1 MADVMFIKD
10 GKKLSKREKK
20 LTKKELDEIAKEKE
34 ELFNIKK
41 DKKDKVKK
49 GMGGAMQKTY
59 GVKEGGFT
67 KRGPCK

>member
-1 MADVMFIKD
+1 MFIKD
-10 GKKLSKREKK
+10 GKKLSKRERK
-20 LTKKELDEIAKEKE
+20 LTEKELDKIAKEKE

-49 GMGGAMQKTY
+49 NMGGTMQKTY
-59 GVKEGGFT
+59 GVKDGGFT

>member
-1 MADVMFIKD
+1 MADVMFVKD

-20 LTKKELDEIAKEKE
+20 LTEKELDKIAKEKE

-49 GMGGAMQKTY
+49 NMGGAMQKTY
-59 GVKEGGFT
+59 GMNKGGFT

>member
-49 GMGGAMQKTY
+49 SMGGAMQKTY
-59 GVKEGGFT
+59 GVKDGGFT